1 MLLCSLCLSSKAQ
14 SVQRAPLPPGAVPAQ
29 RALGVSQ
36 IVLAGGLKS
45 PISLPFTNIE
55 TESSNSQV

>member
-1 MLLCSLCLSSKAQ
+1 M
-14 SVQRAPLPPGAVPAQ
+14 QRAPLPPGAVPAQ

-45 PISLPFTNIE
+45 PISLPFTNVE
-55 TESSNSQV
+55 TESSNSRV